1 MVRHLHKTYRRW
13 RGPTHQTQKL
23 LQSLL
28 SLYQLLR
35 TPQSPNTLLQA
46 ILDAAVECVPGAQ
59 RGSLVVREGAYFRY
73 RALHG
78 YDFEKLQNVRFPI
91 DQILQLLPAG
101 QRGTQ
106 VLSYD
111 EWNAEFLDPESH
123 RLLQMY
129 GDIQLIRRS
138 MVSSIF
144 VSGNFFGTLVLDNLE
159 SYDAFPPAAEA
170 TAMLLAEQ
178 AGAVIEH
185 AQLLEDL
192 RRTHSQLAENEKL
205 ASLGRLVAGVA
216 HEINNP
222 LTAVIGYTELL
233 QLEALS
239 DDAVD
244 ALFHIRSGA
253 NRMREVVRN
262 LQMFARQQR
271 HGQGEVDIL
280 LLINQVLALKQS
292 ELAIDQIAVE
302 RNLPVDLP
310 NIWGDGG
317 ALSQVLLNLVNNA
330 QYALR
335 SQPQQRHLL
344 VQAQHRPEANCVQ
357 VVISDNGPG
366 MPAHVLSRIFDPFF
380 TTKPQGHG
388 SGLGLSVCYGIVGEH
403 GGRIWAESMEGQG
416 ASLFVELPLP
426 QHLANAKCPATQ
438 QRPAGKRVLVIDDD
452 ELVQRLVYD
461 ALRPE
466 NAVTIVQ
473 NGYDGLELLRQQPFD
488 IVLCDLKMPGMR
500 GNEFYAELQAVAPN
514 YIERLI
520 FISGDTS
527 NIASFDFL
535 GEVGRPLLAKP
546 FTPNELYFALQVLN
560 KT

>member
-1 MVRHLHKTYRRW
+1 MVRRPYKTYRRW
-13 RGPTHQTQKL
+13 RGPNQQTQKL

-35 TPQSPNTLLQA
+35 TPQSLDTLLQD

-73 RALHG
+73 RALYG
-78 YDFEKLQNVRFPI
+78 YDFEKLQDVRFPI
-91 DQILQLLPAG
+91 EQILQLLPAG

-106 VLSYD
+106 VLSYKD
-111 EWNAEFLDPESH
+111 WNFEFLDPESH
-123 RLLQMY
+123 RLLHLY
-129 GDIQLIRRS
+129 GDIHLIHRS

-178 AGAVIEH
+178 AGVVIEH

-233 QLEALS
+233 QLEVLS
-239 DDAVD
+239 EDATD
-244 ALFHIRSGA
+244 SLLHIRSGA

-262 LQMFARQQR
+262 LQMFARQQH

-280 LLINQVLALKQS
+280 LLINQVLALKQA

-302 RNLPVDLP
+302 RDLPVDLP

-317 ALSQVLLNLVNNA
+317 ALSQVLLHLVHNA

-335 SQPQQRHLL
+335 SQPLQRRLH
-344 VQAQHRPEANCVQ
+344 VQAQYRPDANCIQ
-357 VVISDNGPG
+357 VTISDNGTG
-366 MPAHVLSRIFDPFF
+366 MPAHVLNRMFEPFF
-380 TTKPQGHG
+380 TTKPQGQG
-388 SGLGLSVCYGIVGEH
+388 SGLGLSVCYGIIGEH
-403 GGRIWAESMEGQG
+403 GGRIWAESQEGQG

-426 QHLANAKCPATQ
+426 QHLANAK
-438 QRPAGKRVLVIDDD
+438 RPPPQPRPSGLRVLVIDDD
-452 ELVQRLVYD
+452 KLVQRLVYD
-461 ALRPE
+461 ALSPE

-473 NGYDGLELLRQQPFD
+473 NGYDGLEFLAHHTFD
-488 IVLCDLKMPGMR
+488 VILCDLKMPGMR
-500 GNEFYAELQAVAPN
+500 GNEFYTQLQAAEPA
-514 YIERLI
+514 YTERLI

-535 GEVGRPLLAKP
+535 GQVGRPLLAKP
-546 FTPNELYFALQVLN
+546 FTPNELYFALQMLK